1 MYIYSTERLG
11 STYAA
16 MSFWMSF
23 CNKKKNHSKEAVSNM
38 EWQSNV
44 SRKLQEV
51 GGKGFDYFLSKW
63 PKKSMTMRGLA
74 NVQTDEIQSGHF

>member
-23 CNKKKNHSKEAVSNM
+23 CNKKNHSKEAVSNM

-44 SRKLQEV
+44 SRKLQED
-51 GGKGFDYFLSKW
+51 GRKGFGYFLSKW

>member
-23 CNKKKNHSKEAVSNM
+23 CNKKKIIAGDCEQHGMAE
-38 EWQSNV
+38 
-44 SRKLQEV
+44 
-51 GGKGFDYFLSKW
+51 
-63 PKKSMTMRGLA
+63 
-74 NVQTDEIQSGHF
+74 

>member
-23 CNKKKNHSKEAVSNM
+23 CNKKNHSKEAVSNM

-44 SRKLQEV
+44 SRKLQED
-51 GGKGFDYFLSKW
+51 GRKGFGYFLSKW
-63 PKKSMTMRGLA
+63 PKKSITTRGLA